1 MKENLDKDYVV
12 NVKNVEISDESGE
25 KILGWQIYPST
36 KASGE
41 SFERISGKV
50 DFNVVRDSNI
60 LLGLIIYGENV
71 CFFNS
76 VMQVLYCL
84 PLFRDYINKL
94 WPPVKGVA
102 MKIRRL
108 YRVT

>member
-1 MKENLDKDYVV
+1 MSSIYFTVSKIHLIDNYMKENLDKDYEL

-36 KASGE
+36 KSSGE
-41 SFERISGKV
+41 SFERISGKL

-76 VMQVLYCL
+76 VIQVLYCL
-84 PLFRDYINKL
+84 LLFRDYINKL
-94 WPPVKGVA
+94 
-102 MKIRRL
+102 
-108 YRVT
+108 